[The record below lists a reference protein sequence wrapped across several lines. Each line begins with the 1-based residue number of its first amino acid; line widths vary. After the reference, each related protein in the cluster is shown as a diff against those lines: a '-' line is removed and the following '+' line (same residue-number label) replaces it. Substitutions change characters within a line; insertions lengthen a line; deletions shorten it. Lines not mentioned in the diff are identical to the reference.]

1 IPENLS
7 FEEAAAVPEAFLTAF
22 LCLFNLG
29 DLRSKQ
35 TVLVHAGASGVGT
48 AAVQLVREAGS
59 ACIVTAGSDTKR
71 DACLSLGATLAIDYN
86 AGPFEAKIKEATG
99 DKGVDIILDC
109 IGASYWQ
116 QNINSLAMD
125 GRLVIIST
133 MGGAKIDDVDL
144 RKILSRRLQIIG
156 S

>member
-1 IPENLS
+1 DGGWNVGDRVFALLPGGGYAELAAIPSGMAMRIPENLS

-29 DLRSKQ
+29 GFRLEQ
-35 TVLVHAGASGVGT
+35 AGLVHAGASGVGT

-59 ACIVTAGSDTKR
+59 TCIVTAGSDRKR
-71 DACLSLGATLAIDYN
+71 EVCLSLGATLAIDYN

-116 QNINSLAMD
+116 QNINSLAM
-125 GRLVIIST
+125 
-133 MGGAKIDDVDL
+133 
-144 RKILSRRLQIIG
+144 
-156 S
+156 